1 MRDLRATI
9 VDIRRRLRKL
19 KNIPGRLIE
28 SSASGYSAAAVLL
41 EAESDLAMDELR
53 ALCGKHGESQ
63 DVPPETDSEDEA
75 SLLQKSPVK
84 DSGPIFAAPAAP
96 ASPLPSSMGAAVS
109 AQGTPVVKS
118 PTVTEEPSV
127 VCVPVVPVVEPELV
141 ALEEE
146 PPVAIAPARTAR

>member
-75 SLLQKSPVK
+75 TLLQVK
-84 DSGPIFAAPAAP
+84 DSGPFFAAPAAP